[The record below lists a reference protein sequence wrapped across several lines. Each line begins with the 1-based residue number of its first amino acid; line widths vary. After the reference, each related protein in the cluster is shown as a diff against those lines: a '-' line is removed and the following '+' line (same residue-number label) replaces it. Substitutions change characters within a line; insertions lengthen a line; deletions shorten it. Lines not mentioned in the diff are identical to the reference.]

1 MKKQEITS
9 NPLLSQMNAKVA
21 ELREQERATSLA
33 MEQLKQMKDALLKE
47 ARAEAIAASESH
59 YKQMIVPKISN
70 GPVKFQTKFAADAET
85 FVQQR
90 TEEVAM
96 EFLEQNLKAELEKFS
111 LEQETLE
118 IEILIDQKI
127 QAKLDSHLTKISTCL
142 AKKLEKFSREQE
154 EEIEKLSAELDEFR
168 MLLRK
173 QQ

>member
-1 MKKQEITS
+1 
-9 NPLLSQMNAKVA
+9 
-21 ELREQERATSLA
+21 
-33 MEQLKQMKDALLKE
+33 
-47 ARAEAIAASESH
+47 
-59 YKQMIVPKISN
+59 
-70 GPVKFQTKFAADAET
+70 
-85 FVQQR
+85 
-90 TEEVAM
+90 M

-127 QAKLDSHLTKISTCL
+127 QAKLDSHLCNISTCL